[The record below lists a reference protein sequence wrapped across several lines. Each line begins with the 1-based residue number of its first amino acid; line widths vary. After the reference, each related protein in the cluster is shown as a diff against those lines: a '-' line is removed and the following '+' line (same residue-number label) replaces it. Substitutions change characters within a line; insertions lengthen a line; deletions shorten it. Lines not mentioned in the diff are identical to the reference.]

1 MIIIYTNFN
10 PNYAIEITNLA
21 FIIVPRAFMKKTSIN
36 LWVKLKFFTNTLGT
50 SINAI
55 FSNPIA

>member
-1 MIIIYTNFN
+1 MVN

-21 FIIVPRAFMKKTSIN
+21 FIIAPRAFVRKSLIN
-36 LWVKLKFFTNTLGT
+36 LWVNLKFFTNTLGT

-55 FSNPIA
+55 LSNPNA